1 MRPAAPALS
10 LVCLLS
16 WVSVAGAQPADVE
29 SRVKTIVELGC
40 SGAGAAKSVA
50 ALRTLL
56 DEQIA
61 FAPLDR
67 REAFSEPA
75 GWLRVCRLA
84 ATRKAADEP
93 VVLSMFHDHP
103 AFALRLAFLWRA
115 DAEKPGPI
123 VDLAERLLRERPDQV
138 DRYPALAAAV
148 CVVFDRERAWEFGK
162 SPEALEVFDYF
173 TANDS
178 RLLLSTRETPPE
190 LLVHVVDSLVGADQL
205 SWALDRYADDRQIG
219 KRYAEVAYDR
229 AHFPGG
235 APLRLASSRA
245 TLADMLKLGGVCR
258 HQTHYA
264 MHTAKAQGIP
274 SAYVRATGSDVS
286 HAWLGFLEVS
296 AGTARWNCDTG
307 RFGEYSQMTGRIA
320 DPQTGRSVGD
330 GRLAL
335 AAVAA
340 SEPPEVRWYAT
351 ALVDAAARLAD
362 AKAPYPPEPPQG
374 VSSAPR
380 ENSTAL
386 RLSLLEAAVNASP
399 AHAPAWDAAAAL
411 AAEGLLSPED
421 ALRWARAAVDLCG
434 ADFPDFAFEALG
446 PHINSV
452 KDPAREDEM
461 WEWVFARFSG
471 GTGERGPGSRKPTGK
486 VAGRQPPRRA
496 DLAAR
501 ARFAQGEV
509 WEKAGDPARAWD
521 RYSDVIDRFANNG
534 PFIVDAA
541 ARCEAL
547 LSREGKPEADTISLY
562 ARAFTKVSRPSPGTS
577 PEFLVASNYARLG
590 ARYAT
595 LLDKA
600 GQDAQAAKVRA
611 TLPVAPKKTGP

>member
-1 MRPAAPALS
+1 MRPAAT
-10 LVCLLS
+10 LLHVLCAIS
-16 WVSVAGAQPADVE
+16 WLPVARGQPEDVA
-29 SRVKTIVELGC
+29 SRVTTIVELGC
-40 SGAGAAKSVA
+40 SGAGAAKSVT
-50 ALRTLL
+50 ALRGLL

-61 FAPLDR
+61 FAPLDNR
-67 REAFSEPA
+67 QAFSAPA

-93 VVLSMFHDHP
+93 ATLSMFHDHP

-123 VDLAERLLRERPDQV
+123 VDLAERLLRERPEQV
-138 DRYPALAAAV
+138 DQFPGLAAAV

-162 SPEALEVFDYF
+162 SPDALEVFDYF
-173 TANDS
+173 AANDA
-178 RLLLSTRETPPE
+178 RLVLSTRDTPPE
-190 LLVHVVDSLVGADQL
+190 LLVHVVDSLVGAEQL
-205 SWALDRYADDRQIG
+205 VWALDRYADDRQVG
-219 KRYAEVAYDR
+219 KRYAQVTYDR

-235 APLRLASSRA
+235 APLKLASSRA

-286 HAWLGFLEVS
+286 HAWLGFLEIS
-296 AGTARWNCDTG
+296 GATARWNCETG
-307 RFGEYSQMTGRIA
+307 RFGEYSQMTGSIA

-340 SEPPEVRWYAT
+340 SEPPEARWYAA
-351 ALVDAAARLAD
+351 ALVAAAARLAD
-362 AKAPYPPEPPQG
+362 ATAAYPPAPPRG
-374 VSSAPR
+374 VTSAPR

-386 RLSLLEAAVNASP
+386 RLTLLETAVNASP
-399 AHAPAWDAAAAL
+399 AHAPAWDAAAAM
-411 AAEGLLSPED
+411 AEAGLLSPD
-421 ALRWARAAVDLCG
+421 DGLRWARAAVDLCG
-434 ADFPDFAFEALG
+434 ADYPDFAFEALG
-446 PHINSV
+446 PLINSV

-461 WEWVFARFSG
+461 WEWVFSRFSG
-471 GTGERGPGSRKPTGK
+471 GTGERGHAARRPAGKPIAK
-486 VAGRQPPRRA
+486 QPPKRA

-509 WEKAGDPARAWD
+509 WERAGDPARAWD

-534 PFIVDAA
+534 PFVVDAA

-547 LSREGKPEADTISLY
+547 LAREGKPESDAVALY
-562 ARAFTKVSRPSPGTS
+562 ARAFARVSEPSPATS

-590 ARYAT
+590 GRYAT
-595 LLDKA
+595 LLAKA
-600 GQDAQAAKVRA
+600 GQDAEAAKVRA

>member
-1 MRPAAPALS
+1 MRPAATALS
-10 LVCLLS
+10 LLCSLSCLQ
-16 WVSVAGAQPADVE
+16 AAIAQQPDVDA
-29 SRVKTIVELGC
+29 RVKTIVELGC
-40 SGAGAAKSVA
+40 SGAGASKSIS

-61 FAPLDR
+61 FAPLDS

-93 VVLSMFHDHP
+93 AVLSLFHDHP

-123 VDLAERLLRERPDQV
+123 VDLAERLLRERAQEV
-138 DRYPALAAAV
+138 DRFPALAAAV
-148 CVVFDRERAWEFGK
+148 CVVFDRERSWEFGK
-162 SPEALEVFDYF
+162 SPDALDVFDYF

-205 SWALDRYADDRQIG
+205 LWALDRYAGDRQIG
-219 KRYAEVAYDR
+219 KRYAQVAYDR

-274 SAYVRATGSDVS
+274 SAYVHATGSDVS
-286 HAWLGFLEVS
+286 HAWLGFLEIG
-296 AGTARWNCDTG
+296 AGSARWNCDTG
-307 RFGEYSQMTGRIA
+307 RFGEYAQMTGRIT
-320 DPQTGRSVGD
+320 DPQIGRSVGD

-340 SEPPEVRWYAT
+340 SEPPGVRWYAT
-351 ALVDAAARLAD
+351 ALVDAAARLGD
-362 AKAPYPPEPPQG
+362 AKAPYPPERPEG
-374 VSSAPR
+374 VTTSPR

-399 AHAPAWDAAAAL
+399 AHAPAWDAAAAM
-411 AAEGLLSPED
+411 ATEGMLSPDD

-446 PHINSV
+446 PLIGSV
-452 KDPAREDEM
+452 KDPTREDEM

-471 GTGERGPGSRKPTGK
+471 GSGERGPSTRRPAAKPGAT
-486 VAGRQPPRRA
+486 QPPKRA

-509 WEKAGDPARAWD
+509 WEKAGNPARAWEC
-521 RYSDVIDRFANNG
+521 YSDVIDRFANNG

-547 LSREGKPEADTISLY
+547 LAREGKPDADAIALY
-562 ARAFTKVSRPSPGTS
+562 ARAFTKISRPNPGTS
-577 PEFLVASNYARLG
+577 PEFLVASNHARVG

-595 LLDKA
+595 LLEKA
-600 GQDAQAAKVRA
+600 GQQAQAAKVRA
-611 TLPVAPKKTGP
+611 TLPPAPKKTGP

>member
-1 MRPAAPALS
+1 MRPAAAALPI
-10 LVCLLS
+10 VCWLS
-16 WVSVAGAQPADVE
+16 WLPAAGAQQPDVQ

-50 ALRTLL
+50 ALRSLL

-93 VVLSMFHDHP
+93 AVLSGFHDHP
-103 AFALRLAFLWRA
+103 EFALRLAFLWRA
-115 DAEKPGPI
+115 EAEKPGPI
-123 VDLAERLLRERPDQV
+123 VDLAERLLRERAGEV
-138 DRYPALAAAV
+138 DRFPSLAAAV
-148 CVVFDRERAWEFGK
+148 CVVFDRERTWEFGK
-162 SPEALEVFDYF
+162 SPDAIEIFDYF
-173 TANDS
+173 TSNDS

-205 SWALDRYADDRQIG
+205 AWALDRYAGDRQIG
-219 KRYAEVAYDR
+219 KRYAQVTYDR

-235 APLRLASSRA
+235 APLKLASSRA

-296 AGTARWNCDTG
+296 GESARWNCDTG

-340 SEPPEVRWYAT
+340 SEPPDVRWYAT

-362 AKAPYPPEPPQG
+362 SKSPYPPEPPEG
-374 VSSAPR
+374 VTSAAR
-380 ENSTAL
+380 ENSPAL

-399 AHAPAWDAAAAL
+399 AHAPAWDATAAM
-411 AAEGLLSPED
+411 AAEGLLSPDD

-446 PHINSV
+446 PLINSV

-461 WEWVFARFSG
+461 WEWVYARFSG
-471 GTGERGPGSRKPTGK
+471 GSGERGPSARKP
-486 VAGRQPPRRA
+486 APRQPPRRA

-541 ARCEAL
+541 SRCEAL
-547 LSREGKPEADTISLY
+547 LVREGKPEADAIALY
-562 ARAFTKVSRPSPGTS
+562 ARAFAKVSRPSPSTS
-577 PEFLVASNYARLG
+577 PEFLVASNYARIG
-590 ARYAT
+590 GRYAA
-595 LLDKA
+595 LLDTA
-600 GQDAQAAKVRA
+600 GRDAEAAKVRA
-611 TLPVAPKKTGP
+611 TLPVAPKKPRP